1 MFYIV
6 YIYKSNNLKITLYAK
21 DINFYTNAPMYLTVI
36 IRDEYWCSGHNQS
49 VRKKQTQFKTKS
61 ASFYISTFM
70 NVVSVKWCMH
80 SRGQLEKPTEPSI

>member
-36 IRDEYWCSGHNQS
+36 IRDEY
-49 VRKKQTQFKTKS
+49 
-61 ASFYISTFM
+61 
-70 NVVSVKWCMH
+70 
-80 SRGQLEKPTEPSI
+80 